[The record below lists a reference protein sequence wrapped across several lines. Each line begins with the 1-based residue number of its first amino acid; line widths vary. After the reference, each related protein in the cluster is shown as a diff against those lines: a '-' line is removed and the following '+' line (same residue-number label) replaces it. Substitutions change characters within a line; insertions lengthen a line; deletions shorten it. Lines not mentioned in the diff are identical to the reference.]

1 VSVPPAPYPHDDPPT
16 TLYANAKMPTVSGRR
31 RTSTCIVSSTCSA
44 RKKENGKLKVPA
56 LLCFGR
62 CRKLAVATGA
72 IQMRGGGGAGATATA
87 TTHASRPSY
96 LTPGL
101 KI

>member
-1 VSVPPAPYPHDDPPT
+1 VLA
-16 TLYANAKMPTVSGRR
+16 LLCFG
-31 RTSTCIVSSTCSA
+31 
-44 RKKENGKLKVPA
+44 KEGKWKLKVLA

-72 IQMRGGGGAGATATA
+72 IQMRGGGGAAATA